1 MVVVVVVIIVVV
13 LLLVVVLQAA
23 AAAAAAVVVF
33 ISILQIRKSNYVWK
47 LLEQFFTIC
56 MSLKHAKIYKLLT
69 KGSY

>member
-47 LLEQFFTIC
+47 LLEQFFYNLYE
-56 MSLKHAKIYKLLT
+56 LKTRKNL
-69 KGSY
+69 